1 VIGLA
6 GIMSGEF
13 GIGEGKTSSK
23 GLPPHVRRPLRA
35 SADLSGGYTGILS
48 LCVLMVGPNYS
59 KRSPESTLCSGWG
72 SWEEPFRRV
81 VRLVRLLLRHWLNL
95 YASIS
100 EANEF
105 VERDW
110 ISLSLG
116 ESCGLSPFTGGLPGS
131 FADLLGTAHRLAFDK
146 SIVSIFCF
154 SLITTA
160 DINRKR

>member
-13 GIGEGKTSSK
+13 GIREGKTSSK
-23 GLPPHVRRPLRA
+23 GLPPHVWRPLRA

-48 LCVLMVGPNYS
+48 LCVLMVGPNCS
-59 KRSPESTLCSGWG
+59 KRSPESTVCSGWG
-72 SWEEPFRRV
+72 SWEESLRRV
-81 VRLVRLLLRHWLNL
+81 IWLVRLLSRHWLNL

-116 ESCGLSPFTGGLPGS
+116 ESCGLSHHSLVGS
-131 FADLLGTAHRLAFDK
+131 QEVLL
-146 SIVSIFCF
+146 IY
-154 SLITTA
+154 
-160 DINRKR
+160 